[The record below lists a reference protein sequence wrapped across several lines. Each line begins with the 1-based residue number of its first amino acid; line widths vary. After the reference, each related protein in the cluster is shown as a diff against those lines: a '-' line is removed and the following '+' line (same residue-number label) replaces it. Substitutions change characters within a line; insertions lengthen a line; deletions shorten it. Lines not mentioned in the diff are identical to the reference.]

1 MHSFNETGLP
11 PPLASRFDIIWM
23 LRDEVRV
30 DDDERIAR
38 HILEVRTQGVSETKL
53 DEAMEFDLRETEEGE
68 IFGTGVDGSEHLT
81 VEFLRKY
88 IAYAKRNV
96 NPDLSDDAKAR
107 LEELGAKVSGSVSA
121 KTSVVVAGPGA
132 GSKLAKA
139 NELGLEV
146 DDEQAFLKRLA
157 SLEG

>member
-53 DEAMEFDLRETEEGE
+53 DEAMEFDLR
-68 IFGTGVDGSEHLT
+68 
-81 VEFLRKY
+81 
-88 IAYAKRNV
+88 
-96 NPDLSDDAKAR
+96 
-107 LEELGAKVSGSVSA
+107 
-121 KTSVVVAGPGA
+121 
-132 GSKLAKA
+132 
-139 NELGLEV
+139 
-146 DDEQAFLKRLA
+146 
-157 SLEG
+157 